1 MTSTT
6 SLSTKKV
13 WLDTDIGGDIDD
25 ALCLAYLL
33 QQPACELVGIST
45 VGGEAERRAMVADAI
60 CQAAGRQDIP
70 VYAGADRQLL
80 PSSVYPTPDG
90 ASRLPNWPHRLIAK
104 RDQAVDAMRRAI
116 REHPHEL
123 SLLAVGHLT
132 NIALLFR
139 LDPEIPQLIKELH
152 IMSGVF
158 STDLEA
164 GPDMPMGN
172 WNSWLDPHA
181 CAIVYDADVPI
192 RRTFGLNV
200 TSQLVLKQVEKPE
213 LFGTST
219 GTDTER
225 GQGRD
230 SMMRAVGDFGAPWLA
245 NHEMTFHDPLAAA
258 CLFEPQL
265 CSYQRSGSVTVDYTN
280 AETLGAMGF
289 QPGAG
294 RDEIAATVE
303 RERFFEHYF
312 AIVCR

>member
-1 MTSTT
+1 MTSACSSALTT
-6 SLSTKKV
+6 RKI

-33 QQPACELVGIST
+33 RQPACELVGIST

-60 CQAAGRQDIP
+60 CHAAGRQDIP
-70 VYAGADRQLL
+70 VYAGADRQLM
-80 PSSVYPTPDG
+80 PSSVCPTPDG
-90 ASRLPNWPHRLIAK
+90 ASRLPDWPHRKIDK
-104 RDQAVDAMRRAI
+104 KDQAVDAMRRAI
-116 REHPHEL
+116 REQPHEL

-139 LDPEIPQLIKELH
+139 LDPEIPRLLKELH

-158 STDLEA
+158 SPALEA

-172 WNSWLDPHA
+172 WNAWLDRHA

-200 TSQLVLKQVEKPE
+200 TSQLALTQEAKPG
-213 LFGTST
+213 LFESN
-219 GTDTER
+219 R
-225 GQGRD
+225 L
-230 SMMRAVGDFGAPWLA
+230 MRAVGDFGSPWLA
-245 NHEMTFHDPLAAA
+245 SHAMTFHDPLAAA

-265 CSYQRSGSVTVDYTN
+265 CAYQRGAISVDYTN
-280 AETLGAMGF
+280 VDTFGEMAF
-289 QPGAG
+289 QPSTSNNS
-294 RDEIAATVE
+294 DDIAVTVD

-312 AIVCR
+312 AITCGGR